1 MCLSPK
7 EAVFKKPME
16 SSQHKKSLYVR
27 GHIDGRPISMMLVDD
42 SAVINLMPNSILRS
56 LRGKTTSS

>member
-7 EAVFKKPME
+7 EAMFEKPME

-27 GHIDGRPISMMLVDD
+27 GHIDGRLISRMLVDD
-42 SAVINLMPNSILRS
+42 GVVINLMSNSILRS
-56 LRGKTTSS
+56 LRGKTTSL